1 MISIGNIGFN
11 FRTEDEEFT
20 RNMYVRWDDF
30 YRDVIQEIIEGFF
43 SRHDVEGELI
53 RLDKLD
59 LHLGDISQKDFY
71 QQFPVRLRE
80 ELERAFSYQSMQIG
94 SKESEGE
101 RIQRRLASLMFY
113 LEKGF
118 CPTMWEEAEFNME
131 KEMQFLLLY
140 APHMLAHLFHNAVRQ
155 PGKLS
160 RLIWSVPP
168 DQLGRLMLLWV
179 EEKSIPQDEKEMRLM
194 ELEKENYV
202 LLPSLHKIADHIP
215 ALSEKLSVL
224 LAEEKNED
232 YMFWLLSTTLSVYE
246 KRRSLARLL
255 DMKPAVVLRFIH
267 ETSDEKSIRSL
278 AGLLDR
284 VMVRQIIDTE
294 SENHTEVDVPDYW
307 MYLYDWLIKN
317 YPFNGVYMFGNK
329 MQFKEYLNMKLLHFI
344 RKRLYS
350 AYLSKAELTVQFLIE
365 VFGHEYYLE
374 VLNIIYN
381 QQERNAD
388 GTPVYT
394 GYFNMELYY
403 MFLRLSLIKL
413 PVGEEGMREESV
425 SADVSFCTT
434 ELLVKVAELLH
445 LEGDR
450 ISWLSG
456 VTADR
461 LVHFIY
467 IAMLRWMATQE
478 RSLIANVQETV
489 GSFLLILYNEV
500 YSKMNDRIVL
510 SGSNR
515 EIEEATGRILRQ
527 LHLSN
532 EMGWDRIEF
541 ASIGD
546 GIGEFDALNEGVHG
560 DTILQE
566 NVISSLLSLE
576 WIGRLR
582 SLLGN
587 EAISISEKRR
597 VVARLME
604 IFQDDSGRFVTTMNE
619 HALLTDCIKVMNR
632 LLLEQ
637 LLMRLVKE
645 GNNQHGFYM
654 MPFFRWILAHDTCL
668 AAFFSG
674 GVAELEERMIILL
687 ADWAVHGVARNM
699 NAAETGRIF
708 LTRLFGKEN
717 LIDASQSIFRE
728 MNRDFSLSAMPYQM
742 YESEFLL
749 KLLFQ
754 MVGSSIL
761 GGRPAASVYE
771 MNESGHSADRSILLH
786 QDFVK
791 WLIQIDKYRNN
802 SRLIIEKYL
811 DRPSDFVAWVG
822 RDVIG
827 KDFKRKILQSY
838 TAEHPYEFIGLLR
851 KCANIPSCLS
861 ALAGIWRMVDILEF
875 MSRVSAFKAEVLSQ
889 IIGILRQK
897 PAFSSIIKVDGKK
910 QEEVY
915 IKALLLFL
923 LDEKV
928 SDRLTT
934 RAEVIIRQWVFF
946 LHLTYTGREVCHKS
960 EESRWHQLEILLVK
974 EWGTLSG
981 QELQQLGEGQVT
993 DEKWISTS
1001 VNKEDIVDWLNRE
1014 HEMIE
1019 LRHYLAIIMENN
1031 SNLLIDF
1038 LEKDTDQ
1045 IMKDRLAVA
1054 MDHVL
1059 LKQLIVLVSASVDSS
1074 NTVFFSRLMTWIMQ
1088 HLMGDSSDKVLFY
1101 TLVSWMQERG
1111 WRNYTQDEMR
1121 DFFFLHLQTV
1131 LSVQLT
1137 NTYCSSGISTTENS
1151 LPDAYGQNQSIPS
1164 TNDHNAEWATPSGEK
1179 KEPQGDI
1186 ISPSEKTGIAED
1198 HLPLDKE
1205 DRPEKTEI
1213 WIQEWSESVFV
1224 DWLREPGISARVKQC
1239 ILHQYFLVKPGK
1251 MLSIVRKLVNEN
1263 MVLVDGWISW
1273 FDVKD
1278 WIRMVAGISLVKAE
1292 LLEQIIT
1299 YLLEKQLVTIGFL
1312 QTVLIRFL
1320 TEKDPE
1326 SWIREPANETV
1337 KRFVRSIESGGS
1349 DKEEDAMGQMYSVS
1363 GMVQRIAAELSI
1375 SDTEQ
1380 AFVEELSASA
1390 PDYIPVGNA
1399 GVVLLTP
1406 WFPRLFG
1413 MLGLLNEKQKDFKD
1427 MASRVRAIFIIQ
1439 RLVTF
1444 EEKEYK
1450 EKELAFNRILVNC
1463 PFSEPLP
1470 VNMDLTEEE
1479 LQAVESMLNGVKG
1492 NWTKVRNISIK
1503 GFQYNFIERSGQL
1516 EQKEEKWVLSVDPRS
1531 YDMLLDSVPWSY
1543 TKVRF
1548 PWLKKQI
1555 HVSWRTKEEF

>member
-1 MISIGNIGFN
+1 MISIGSIGFN
-11 FRTEDEEFT
+11 FRTEDEGFT
-20 RNMYVRWDDF
+20 RSMYVCWDDF
-30 YRDVIQEIIEGFF
+30 YRDVIRDIIEGFL
-43 SRHDVEGELI
+43 SRHDIEGELI
-53 RLDKLD
+53 RLDALD
-59 LHLGDISQKDFY
+59 LHLGNISQKNFY

-80 ELERAFSYQSMQIG
+80 ELERTFSYQSVQKG
-94 SKESEGE
+94 SRESEGE

-118 CPTMWEEAEFNME
+118 CPTMWEEAEFDME
-131 KEMQFLLLY
+131 KEMEFLLLY
-140 APHMLAHLFHNAVRQ
+140 APHLLAPLFHNVVRQ
-155 PGKLS
+155 PNKLS
-160 RLIWSVPP
+160 RLIWSVPA
-168 DQLGRLMLLWV
+168 DQLGRIMLLWA
-179 EEKSIPQDEKEMRLM
+179 EEKNIPQDEKELGLM

-202 LLPSLHKIADHIP
+202 LLPSLHKIIDHIP
-215 ALSEKLSVL
+215 ALSEKLSGL

-232 YMFWLLSTTLSVYE
+232 YMSWLLSTTLSVYE

-255 DMKPAVVLRFIH
+255 GMKPVVVLRFIH

-278 AGLLDR
+278 AGLLDK

-307 MYLYDWLIKN
+307 MYLYNWLIRN
-317 YPFNGVYMFGNK
+317 YPFNGIYMFGNK
-329 MQFKEYLNMKLLHFI
+329 MQFKEYLNVKLLHFI

-413 PVGEEGMREESV
+413 PVREEGMQEEPV
-425 SADVSFCTT
+425 SANVSFCTT

-445 LEGDR
+445 LERSR

-461 LVHFIY
+461 LVRYIY
-467 IAMLRWMATQE
+467 IAMLRWTATQE

-500 YSKMNDRIVL
+500 CGKVNDRITL
-510 SGSNR
+510 SESNR
-515 EIEEATGRILRQ
+515 EIEEASNRILKQ

-532 EMGWDRIEF
+532 EMGWDRVEF
-541 ASIGD
+541 ASMDDPIRD
-546 GIGEFDALNEGVHG
+546 FDVSVFS
-560 DTILQE
+560 I
-566 NVISSLLSLE
+566 E
-576 WIGRLR
+576 WVGRLR
-582 SLLGN
+582 SFLGN
-587 EAISISEKRR
+587 EAIRVSEKRR
-597 VVARLME
+597 MVARLME
-604 IFQDDSGRFVTTMNE
+604 IFRDDSGRFVTAMNE

-645 GNNQHGFYM
+645 GDNQHGFYM
-654 MPFFRWILAHDTCL
+654 MPFYRWILAHDTCL

-674 GVAELEERMIILL
+674 GVAELEGRMIILL
-687 ADWAVHGVARNM
+687 ADWAIHGTARNM

-717 LIDASQSIFRE
+717 LISVSQSIFQE
-728 MNRDFSLSAMPYQM
+728 LNCGFSLSAIPYQM

-749 KLLFQ
+749 KLLFE
-754 MVGSSIL
+754 MAGSSIL

-771 MNESGHSADRSILLH
+771 VNESGHSADRGILLQ

-791 WLIQIDKYRNN
+791 WLVQIDKYGNS

-811 DRPSDFVAWVG
+811 DRPADFVTWLGQDA
-822 RDVIG
+822 IS

-851 KCANIPSCLS
+851 KCANVPSCLS
-861 ALAGIWRMVDILEF
+861 ALTGIWNMVDILEF
-875 MSRVSAFKAEVLSQ
+875 MSRVSAFKTEVLWQ

-897 PAFSSIIKVDGKK
+897 PALSSIIKVDGKE

-915 IKALLLFL
+915 TKALLLFL

-928 SDRLTT
+928 SERMTA
-934 RAEVIIRQWVFF
+934 RPEVIIRQWVFF
-946 LHLTYTGREVCHKS
+946 LHLSYTGRLVCHKS
-960 EESRWHQLEILLVK
+960 EASQWHELEIMLVK

-981 QELQQLGEGQVT
+981 QELPYMGEGHVT
-993 DEKWISTS
+993 DEKRISTS
-1001 VNKEDIVDWLNRE
+1001 VNKEEIADWLSRE
-1014 HEMIE
+1014 HEMIV
-1019 LRHYLAIIMENN
+1019 LRHYLAIIMDNN
-1031 SNLLIDF
+1031 SKLLIDF
-1038 LEKDTDQ
+1038 LEKDVDQ

-1074 NTVFFSRLMTWIMQ
+1074 NMVFFRRLMNWIMQ
-1088 HLMGDSSDKVLFY
+1088 HLMGDSSEKVLFY
-1101 TLVSWMQERG
+1101 TLVSWMLERG

-1121 DFFFLHLQTV
+1121 EFFFSHLQTV

-1137 NTYCSSGISTTENS
+1137 NTYCNSGISTTGNS
-1151 LPDAYGQNQSIPS
+1151 LPDAYGQIQSIPS

-1179 KEPQGDI
+1179 EEPQGDI
-1186 ISPSEKTGIAED
+1186 FSSSEKIEVAED
-1198 HLPLDKE
+1198 HLPLGKE
-1205 DRPEKTEI
+1205 CCPEETEV

-1224 DWLREPGISARVKQC
+1224 DWLREPGVSGRVKQC
-1239 ILHQYFLVKPGK
+1239 ILHQYLIVKPGR
-1251 MLSIVRKLVNEN
+1251 MLSIVRELVNEN
-1263 MVLVDGWISW
+1263 MVLIDEWINW

-1278 WIRMVAGISLVKAE
+1278 WIRMVAGISLFKAE
-1292 LLEQIIT
+1292 LLEQIIA
-1299 YLLEKQLVTIGFL
+1299 YLLEKQLVAIGFL
-1312 QTVLIRFL
+1312 QTALIRFL
-1320 TEKDPE
+1320 MEKDPE
-1326 SWIREPANETV
+1326 SWIRESADETV

-1349 DKEEDAMGQMYSVS
+1349 DKEEDGMGQMPSVP

-1380 AFVEELSASA
+1380 ALVEELSMSA

-1427 MASRVRAIFIIQ
+1427 MTSRVRAIYIIQ

-1470 VNMDLTEEE
+1470 VNMELTEKEI
-1479 LQAVESMLNGVKG
+1479 QVVESMLNGVKE
-1492 NWTKVRNISIK
+1492 NWTKVQNISIK
-1503 GFQYNFIERSGQL
+1503 GFQYNFIERSGRL
-1516 EQKEEKWVLSVDPRS
+1516 EQKEEKWVLSVDPRP

>member
-1 MISIGNIGFN
+1 MISIDNIGFN

-20 RNMYVRWDDF
+20 RSMYVRWDYF
-30 YRDVIQEIIEGFF
+30 YRDVIQEIIEGFL
-43 SRHDVEGELI
+43 SRHDIEGELI

-59 LHLGDISQKDFY
+59 LNLGDISQKNFY

-80 ELERAFSYQSMQIG
+80 ELERAFSYQSMQLG
-94 SKESEGE
+94 SRETEGE
-101 RIQRRLASLMFY
+101 RIQRRLASFTFY

-131 KEMQFLLLY
+131 KEMEFLLLY
-140 APHMLAHLFHNAVRQ
+140 TPHMLARLFHNAVRQ
-155 PGKLS
+155 PSKLS
-160 RLIWSVPP
+160 RLIWSAPP
-168 DQLGRLMLLWV
+168 DHLGRLMLLWA
-179 EEKSIPQDEKEMRLM
+179 EDKDIPQDEKEMRLM

-215 ALSEKLSVL
+215 ALSEKLSAL

-232 YMFWLLSTTLSVYE
+232 YMSWLLSTTLSVYE

-307 MYLYDWLIKN
+307 MYLYNWLIKN

-329 MQFKEYLNMKLLHFI
+329 MQFKEYLNVKLLHFI

-413 PVGEEGMREESV
+413 PVREEGMQEESV
-425 SADVSFCTT
+425 SANVSFCTT

-445 LEGDR
+445 LERSR

-461 LVHFIY
+461 LVRFTY

-478 RSLIANVQETV
+478 RSLIVNVQETV
-489 GSFLLILYNEV
+489 ESFLLILYNEV
-500 YSKMNDRIVL
+500 CGKVNDRVTL
-510 SGSNR
+510 SESNR

-532 EMGWDRIEF
+532 EMGWDRVES
-541 ASIGD
+541 ASID
-546 GIGEFDALNEGVHG
+546 DRIRDFDALNECGHE

-582 SLLGN
+582 SFLGN
-587 EAISISEKRR
+587 KAVSISEKRR

-604 IFQDDSGRFVTTMNE
+604 IFWDDSSRFVTAMNE
-619 HALLTDCIKVMNR
+619 HALLADCIKVMNR

-637 LLMRLVKE
+637 LFMRLVKE
-645 GNNQHGFYM
+645 GNNEHGFYM
-654 MPFFRWILAHDTCL
+654 MPFYRWILAHDTRL

-674 GVAELEERMIILL
+674 GVAELERRMIILL
-687 ADWAVHGVARNM
+687 ADWAVHGTARNM

-717 LIDASQSIFRE
+717 LIGASQSIFQE
-728 MNRDFSLSAMPYQM
+728 LNRDFSLSAIPYQM

-749 KLLFQ
+749 KLFFQ
-754 MVGSSIL
+754 MVSSSIL

-771 MNESGHSADRSILLH
+771 VNESGHSADKGILLQ
-786 QDFVK
+786 QDFIK
-791 WLIQIDKYRNN
+791 WLVQIDKYGN
-802 SRLIIEKYL
+802 SSRMIIEKYL
-811 DRPSDFVAWVG
+811 DRPADFVAWLG
-822 RDVIG
+822 QNAIG

-851 KCANIPSCLS
+851 KCANVPSCLS
-861 ALAGIWRMVDILEF
+861 ALTGIWNMVDILEF
-875 MSRVSAFKAEVLSQ
+875 MSRVSAFKTEVLWQ

-897 PAFSSIIKVDGKK
+897 PALSSIIKVDGKE

-915 IKALLLFL
+915 TKALLLFL

-928 SDRLTT
+928 SERMTA
-934 RAEVIIRQWVFF
+934 RPEVIIRQWVFF
-946 LHLTYTGREVCHKS
+946 LHLSYTGRAVCYKS
-960 EESRWHQLEILLVK
+960 EASQWHQLEIMLVK

-993 DEKWISTS
+993 DEKRISTS
-1001 VNKEDIVDWLNRE
+1001 VNKEDIADWLSRE
-1014 HEMIE
+1014 HEKIV
-1019 LRHYLAIIMENN
+1019 LRHYLAVIMEDN

-1038 LEKDTDQ
+1038 LEKDADQ

-1054 MDHVL
+1054 MDPVL
-1059 LKQLIVLVSASVDSS
+1059 LKQLVVLVSASVGFS
-1074 NTVFFSRLMTWIMQ
+1074 NALFFRRLMNWIMQ
-1088 HLMGDSSDKVLFY
+1088 HLMDDSSGKILFY

-1121 DFFFLHLQTV
+1121 DFFFSHLQTV
-1131 LSVQLT
+1131 LSVRLT
-1137 NTYCSSGISTTENS
+1137 NTYCSSGIYTTGNS
-1151 LPDAYGQNQSIPS
+1151 LPDAYGHNQSIPS
-1164 TNDHNAEWATPSGEK
+1164 TNDHNEERVTPSGEK
-1179 KEPQGDI
+1179 KEPQGNI

-1198 HLPLDKE
+1198 HLPLEKE
-1205 DRPEKTEI
+1205 YCPEKAEVWT
-1213 WIQEWSESVFV
+1213 QEWSESVFV
-1224 DWLREPGISARVKQC
+1224 DWLRNPGVSSRVKQC
-1239 ILHQYFLVKPGK
+1239 ILHQYLIVKPGQ
-1251 MLSIVRKLVNEN
+1251 MLSVIRKLVNEN
-1263 MVLVDGWISW
+1263 MVLVDEWVSW
-1273 FDVKD
+1273 LDVKD
-1278 WIRMVAGISLVKAE
+1278 WIRMVAGISLFKAE
-1292 LLEQIIT
+1292 LLEQIIA
-1299 YLLEKQLVTIGFL
+1299 YLLEKQLVAIGFL

-1320 TEKDPE
+1320 VEKDPE
-1326 SWIREPANETV
+1326 SWIRESADETV
-1337 KRFVRSIESGGS
+1337 KRFVRFIESEGS
-1349 DKEEDAMGQMYSVS
+1349 DKEEDGTGQMHSVPE
-1363 GMVQRIAAELSI
+1363 MVQRIAAELSI

-1380 AFVEELSASA
+1380 ALVEELSMSA

-1399 GVVLLTP
+1399 GIVLLTP

-1450 EKELAFNRILVNC
+1450 EKQLAFNRILVNC

-1492 NWTKVRNISIK
+1492 NWTKVQNISIK